1 MSIAIE
7 VPLDALR
14 GNAAVAYALS
24 ELVAALAEHEG
35 GAPAPAKRSRSARAV
50 RTEVPAEPIAFDRER
65 YDAFVKSLPERSQE
79 FLSLVESRGKVSI
92 DEAMQALELTERKAL
107 GGIMGSIS
115 RWAPVRGVRIPIEA
129 KKTRDG
135 DRIWSWVA

>member
-14 GNAAVAYALS
+14 GNPAVASALS
-24 ELVAALAEHEG
+24 ELVSALAEHEG
-35 GAPAPAKRSRSARAV
+35 GATVKRSRPARAE
-50 RTEVPAEPIAFDRER
+50 RPLIPAEPIAFDRER

-135 DRIWSWVA
+135 DRIWSWVP